1 MHPEKWQLEEA
12 IMLVDLYFRIESMPS
27 SQTQREIDRLSALLR
42 KRAEILR
49 KPVDERYRNIDGVKM
64 RLKSIQYLTSNGTAG
79 LDSPSKA
86 SALAI
91 QLRQQL
97 PDFFAQSVNEFY
109 ERYQTVI

>member
-1 MHPEKWQLEEA
+1 
-12 IMLVDLYFRIESMPS
+12 MLVDLYFRIESMPS
-27 SQTQREIDRLSALLR
+27 SQAQSEIDKLSTLLR

-49 KPVDERYRNIDGVKM
+49 KPVDERYRNIDGIKM
-64 RLKSIQYLTSNGTAG
+64 RLKSIKYLTSEGASG

-97 PDFFAQSVNEFY
+97 PGFFVQSVKEFY
-109 ERYQTVI
+109 DRYQARA